1 MKPPLGLFSLERKGR
16 PVAGWPF
23 RFGAALGSQL
33 LVLSASEPFSPGVR
47 ITDRSCPP
55 GGRLMFCDQCGMSL
69 QAGAPQCGRC
79 GKMVLGAV
87 ELRRSRVREHVR
99 LVGILWMAYSSLYI
113 MAGLGLL
120 VVVKVIFGGL
130 IHIPNGPS
138 PEASIWMRPLFS
150 FMAWLLIAIAAT
162 GFFTGWGLLQR
173 EAWARPV
180 ALVAGF
186 LALLRIP
193 LGTALGIYTLWVLL
207 PSQSDEE

>member
-1 MKPPLGLFSLERKGR
+1 
-16 PVAGWPF
+16 
-23 RFGAALGSQL
+23 
-33 LVLSASEPFSPGVR
+33 
-47 ITDRSCPP
+47 
-55 GGRLMFCDQCGMSL
+55 MFCDQCGTQL
-69 QAGAPQCGRC
+69 QAGAPSCGRC
-79 GKMVLGAV
+79 GKTVLGSV

-113 MAGLGLL
+113 MGGLGLL
-120 VVVKVIFGGL
+120 VVAKMIFGGV
-130 IHIPNGPS
+130 IHLHNGPS
-138 PEASIWMRPLFS
+138 PEATIWLRPLFS
-150 FMAWLLIAIAAT
+150 CMAWLLIAIAAT

-207 PSQSDEE
+207 PSRSDDEYKALAQAA